1 MKRLLLSIIALLN
14 FLNFLNLQPS
24 TLSAQTR
31 KSVEATYYYVPAPN
45 ESMEQARRNAV
56 HYAQIEALRN
66 EFGTVVSGASASSIV
81 QRGTRVTEKFVS
93 MSGEGE
99 LNGEWIG
106 DREPPKI
113 EPSLDGDRLV
123 LKTTVKG
130 YASEVSNNTINYVA
144 KVLRNQPSAEYES
157 EEFVAGNDIYVS
169 FTAPIDGYLAIY
181 LLDSDNAY
189 CLLPYRADKDG
200 FFQITHNKEYILF
213 SQKRYSE
220 GENPQ
225 DIDEYTVT
233 SDKDM
238 SDFNQIYFIFSPNM
252 FRKPTDFT
260 KDMEDGIVYPRMMTW
275 ENFQE
280 WIIKARKRDKEM
292 SVQVKNIEVNPMN

>member
-1 MKRLLLSIIALLN
+1 MMQSRYFILFLSLICCHI
-14 FLNFLNLQPS
+14 
-24 TLSAQTR
+24 TVGAQTR
-31 KSVEATYYYVPAPN
+31 KTVEATYTYVASQR
-45 ESMEQARRNAV
+45 ESLEEAKRNAV
-56 HYAQIEALRN
+56 HYAKIEALRK
-66 EFGTVVSGASASSIV
+66 EFGTLISDASASTIV
-81 QRGTRVTEKFVS
+81 QKGNKTTEKFVS

-106 DREPPKI
+106 DKEPPKV
-113 EPSLDGDRLV
+113 ETRLDGGKIV
-123 LKTTVKG
+123 AIATVKG
-130 YASEVSNNTINYVA
+130 YATEISNNTIDYVA
-144 KVLRNQPSAEYES
+144 KVLRNQPSPEYES

-189 CLLPYRADKDG
+189 CLLPYRANKDG
-200 FFQITHNKEYILF
+200 FFKVTHQKEYILF
-213 SQKRYSE
+213 SQNKHAP

-225 DIDEYTVT
+225 EIDEYTVT
-233 SDKDM
+233 SDKEM

-252 FRKPTDFT
+252 FRKPVDFT
-260 KDMEDGIVYPRMMTW
+260 KQVEEDGIVYPRMMSW

-292 SVQVKNIEVNPMN
+292 SVKVKNIEVKPINL